1 MLVCRSGCHPWTYLP
16 RDDVPDVWGE
26 ATLVD
31 GLGERRRGAGPVRG
45 RPGWTV
51 VPQPPYWLASY
62 EDPQGRVVVRAVG
75 RLGPG
80 DALDDRMVLGHL
92 GAAEVLDGT
101 LMSAALAGE
110 LRGDALDYAA
120 TQRPVAG
127 LFTVLQ
133 GKVIRYLEQ

>member
-16 RDDVPDVWGE
+16 RDDVPDVWVE
-26 ATLVD
+26 ANLVD
-31 GLGERRRGAGPVRG
+31 GHGERRRGAGPVRG

-92 GAAEVLDGT
+92 GAAEVLDPPGAPWVVFT
-101 LMSAALAGE
+101 PAEGVDLE
-110 LRGDALDYAA
+110 PIRRD
-120 TQRPVAG
+120 VVG
-127 LFTVLQ
+127 LFYGLVSARRAQ
-133 GKVIRYLEQ
+133 IHGGD